1 MSAYGIE
8 YLDDAMRNLGEM
20 TDYAVNAC
28 GMDLED
34 FWKLFLTTGYAEK
47 FGEGVPRVV
56 ERSLRRKCFEKRE
69 KRTNCRNRR

>member
-28 GMDLED
+28 GMDLEI
-34 FWKLFLTTGYAEK
+34 LEMFLQPGMQKNLGKVYQE
-47 FGEGVPRVV
+47 
-56 ERSLRRKCFEKRE
+56 
-69 KRTNCRNRR
+69 

>member
-47 FGEGVPRVV
+47 FGEGGGP
-56 ERSLRRKCFEKRE
+56 
-69 KRTNCRNRR
+69 

>member
-34 FWKLFLTTGYAEK
+34 FLEIVSYN
-47 FGEGVPRVV
+47 RVC
-56 ERSLRRKCFEKRE
+56 RKILGKVYQE
-69 KRTNCRNRR
+69 

>member
-34 FWKLFLTTGYAEK
+34 FWKLFLTTGFFK
-47 FGEGVPRVV
+47 VPLRNSS
-56 ERSLRRKCFEKRE
+56 SLMIA
-69 KRTNCRNRR
+69 